1 MTRGLVVA
9 FGVLACALL
18 PAPVAAQSVL
28 FRIVDD
34 ETSAPV
40 FGAIAL
46 LLDEQG
52 EIVRRVLT
60 DEQGRALFV
69 SVPAA
74 RYRVRAEMIGM
85 ATLESNVFEVAGRAT
100 EPRELRLVPRAI
112 DLEAIDVRAERRRC
126 VARPTQE
133 GLVLATL
140 WDEARKALSAAAIT
154 EQQGLYRYETMTYE
168 RDVDASSGVVLRDE
182 ESRGGGYMRTPFET
196 LAADDLV
203 GTGFVRS
210 DGGELVYY
218 APDANVLLSDAFLD
232 THCFRLEEGPESANV
247 IGLAFEP
254 LERRG
259 RVVDVGGTL
268 WLDRQTAELRWLD
281 YTYHNL
287 DLQIRS
293 AAARG
298 RVEFQRMPAGTW
310 IVPDWWIEMPIL
322 ANRFLDD
329 GSSRVALTRI
339 RRAGGRVLDVHE
351 AGGRRLGGRNATGGI
366 EGVVVDSAGAPIAG
380 ARVGAVG
387 WNQEAFTDAEGAF
400 TLLGMREGTYE
411 VRYVDPRWAAFGLV
425 PPLVVREVIPGEVS
439 FIQLHMPPV
448 ADLLRAACGDLAGA
462 ADAGA
467 LVGRV
472 LDTSGRPVEGAI
484 VRATWSSLEAI
495 GGDAP
500 GALFRTTAG
509 LETTTGV
516 DGTYRLCGVV
526 RGEPLEVVSIVD
538 GVERAADVVT
548 VPENEAGALLEIR
561 RR

>member
-1 MTRGLVVA
+1 
-9 FGVLACALL
+9 
-18 PAPVAAQSVL
+18 
-28 FRIVDD
+28 
-34 ETSAPV
+34 V
-40 FGAIAL
+40 FGAIAQL
-46 LLDEQG
+46 IDERG
-52 EIVRRVLT
+52 EVVRQVLS

-85 ATLESNVFEVAGRAT
+85 ATLESNVFEVSSRAT
-100 EPRELRLVPRAI
+100 DPRELRLVPRAI

-126 VARPTQE
+126 IARPTEE
-133 GLVLATL
+133 GLVVATL

-168 RDVDASSGVVLRDE
+168 RDVDVSSGVVLRDE
-182 ESRGGGYMRTPFET
+182 ESRSEGYMRTPFST
-196 LAADDLV
+196 LAAENLV
-203 GTGFVRS
+203 GNGFVRD

-232 THCFRLEEGPESANV
+232 THCFRLDEGPESGNV

-259 RVVDVGGTL
+259 RVADVAGTL
-268 WLDRQTAELRWLD
+268 WLDRRTAELRWLD

-287 DLQIRS
+287 PVQVRS
-293 AAARG
+293 ATARG
-298 RVEFQRMPAGTW
+298 RVEFQRLPAGSW

-322 ANRFLDD
+322 ANRLLDD
-329 GSSRVALTRI
+329 GSSRVALTRT

-351 AGGRRLGGRNATGGI
+351 AGGRSLARRNAAGGI

-387 WNQEAFTDAEGAF
+387 WNQSAFTDDEGAF
-400 TLLGMREGTYE
+400 ALLGMREGSYE
-411 VRYVDPRWAAFGLV
+411 VRYTDPRLADFGLV

-448 ADLLRAACGDLAGA
+448 ADLLRAACSGVDTLASTGA
-462 ADAGA
+462 II
-467 LVGRV
+467 GRV
-472 LDTSGRPVEGAI
+472 LDAASRPVEGAT
-484 VRATWSSLEAI
+484 VRATWSSFETV
-495 GGDAP
+495 GGDAG
-500 GALFRTTAG
+500 GALFVDTSG
-509 LETTTGV
+509 LETTTGA

-526 RGEPLEVVSIVD
+526 RGEPLEVVSVVG
-538 GVERAADVVT
+538 GVERVADRLT
-548 VPENEAGALLEIR
+548 IPEDQVGALLEIR
-561 RR
+561 RP